1 MPTVINTNLASL
13 YAQNNLSNAQN
24 SLANSVMRLSSGLR
38 INGAKDDAAG
48 LAISQSMQTQ
58 INGVNQSRRNLNDAT
73 NLIQVAD
80 TSMGTIHDMLLRM
93 KTLTTQGYDG
103 SLSASQRTQIV
114 DEINELNTEINATAA
129 RTKFNR
135 NNLIAATASASMA
148 LGTQDASIQA
158 MRIGTTATIAGV
170 PVTVTTVFGTVTS
183 VNANT
188 NAFGT
193 FTLNNVSG
201 SILAINGITSS
212 TYGGVTTS
220 ATYAQTLTMTDGVST
235 ASSYQTIN
243 FDQVGISLEA
253 LIGRTEYAEI
263 TIGAAGLAAGQS
275 LSIGGLT
282 LSVVAGSADVITQA
296 EIGAFFSNQSDGS
309 TGGTSPSGVQGTNWT
324 KSGSLSG
331 WSSGVYNSTNNKIIF
346 TSTTAYSDVTDII
359 VSDTHNIL
367 TEDYSTD
374 GGAVNSSGTNIAAGL
389 HGKVI
394 TINANSPADL
404 VFQGGADTS
413 TPNMITYD
421 AINVRTDATS
431 ATGGFQPMMNL
442 GGQVNILNSYTT
454 ATAQT
459 AWATAFSTLGTFV
472 DAAVDLV
479 SEQRSVMG
487 ALQNRISYINQNL
500 EAYSTNLQSSRS
512 AIMDADFAAET
523 AKLTKGQILQQAA
536 TAMLAQ
542 ANQMPNIVLSL
553 LK

>member
-24 SLANSVMRLSSGLR
+24 SLANSVLRLSSGLR

-80 TSMGTIHDMLLRM
+80 TSLGTIHDMLLRM

-129 RTKFNR
+129 RTKFNK
-135 NNLIAATASASMA
+135 NNLIAATASATYTGGADIGSDGA
-148 LGTQDASIQA
+148 GGTI
-158 MRIGTTATIAGV
+158 IA
-170 PVTVTTVFGTVTS
+170 

-188 NAFGT
+188 SLFGT
-193 FTLNNVSG
+193 FKLNDEGSGRLSLSGTL
-201 SILAINGITSS
+201 TS
-212 TYGGVTTS
+212 TYGGVATNTTYS
-220 ATYAQTLTMTDGVST
+220 QTLALT
-235 ASSYQTIN
+235 AYTSQANGRQTIN
-243 FDQVGISLEA
+243 FDQLGISLDIGVDAEA
-253 LIGRTEYAEI
+253 ASSDL
-263 TIGAAGLAAGQS
+263 AAGLDEK
-275 LSIGGLT
+275 T
-282 LSVVAGSADVITQA
+282 
-296 EIGAFFSNQSDGS
+296 
-309 TGGTSPSGVQGTNWT
+309 
-324 KSGSLSG
+324 
-331 WSSGVYNSTNNKIIF
+331 
-346 TSTTAYSDVTDII
+346 
-359 VSDTHNIL
+359 
-367 TEDYSTD
+367 
-374 GGAVNSSGTNIAAGL
+374 
-389 HGKVI
+389 I
-394 TINANSPADL
+394 TINNTAPADL

-413 TPNMITYD
+413 TPNMITFD
-421 AINVRTDATS
+421 AINIRTDSTD
-431 ATGGFQPMMNL
+431 GGLLQMNQL
-442 GGQVNILNSYTT
+442 GGQINYINSFTNT
-454 ATAQT
+454 HAQST
-459 AWATAFSTLGTFV
+459 WATAFSTLGTFV
-472 DAAVDLV
+472 DQAVDLV

-512 AIMDADFAAET
+512 AIMDTDFAAET
-523 AKLTKGQILQQAA
+523 AQLTKGQILQQAA

>member
-1 MPTVINTNLASL
+1 
-13 YAQNNLSNAQN
+13 
-24 SLANSVMRLSSGLR
+24 MRLSSGLR

-80 TSMGTIHDMLLRM
+80 TSLGTIHDMLLRM

-129 RTKFNR
+129 RTKFNS
-135 NNLIAATASASMA
+135 NNLIAATASATLSA
-148 LGTQDASIQA
+148 AITASY
-158 MRIGTTATIAGV
+158 G
-170 PVTVTTVFGTVTS
+170 S
-183 VNANT
+183 VNSTNANT
-188 NAFGT
+188 SLYGT
-193 FTLNNVSG
+193 FTLTGAS
-201 SILAINGITSS
+201 STLALSSLITS
-212 TYGGVTTS
+212 TYGGVTTT
-220 ATYAQTLTMTDGVST
+220 ATYAQTLTMTGYAPS
-235 ASSYQTIN
+235 ASGRQLIN
-243 FDQVGISLEA
+243 FDQIGIA
-253 LIGRTEYAEI
+253 IDV
-263 TIGAAGLAAGQS
+263 
-275 LSIGGLT
+275 T
-282 LSVVAGSADVITQA
+282 LDSAQ
-296 EIGAFFSNQSDGS
+296 DGS
-309 TGGTSPSGVQGTNWT
+309 
-324 KSGSLSG
+324 
-331 WSSGVYNSTNNKIIF
+331 
-346 TSTTAYSDVTDII
+346 DVAAAFNGKTIT
-359 VSDTHNIL
+359 VS
-367 TEDYSTD
+367 
-374 GGAVNSSGTNIAAGL
+374 A
-389 HGKVI
+389 
-394 TINANSPADL
+394 NAPADL

-413 TPNMITYD
+413 TPNMITFD
-421 AINVRTDATS
+421 AINIRTDSTA
-431 ATGGFQPMMNL
+431 GGLQAMNNL
-442 GGQVNILNSYTT
+442 GGQVNVLNSYTT

-459 AWATAFSTLGTFV
+459 TWATAFSTLGTFV
-472 DAAVDLV
+472 DSAVDLV

>member
-24 SLANSVMRLSSGLR
+24 NLAGSVMRLSSGLR
-38 INGAKDDAAG
+38 INSAKDDAAG

-80 TSMGTIHDMLLRM
+80 TSLGTIHDMLLRM

-129 RTKFNR
+129 RTKFNK
-135 NNLIAATASASMA
+135 NNLIAATASAVMA
-148 LGTQDASIQA
+148 SGSTTLIGAGSTSSGTI
-158 MRIGTTATIAGV
+158 IN
-170 PVTVTTVFGTVTS
+170 

-188 NAFGT
+188 SQFGT
-193 FTLNNVSG
+193 FTLTGSG
-201 SILAINGITSS
+201 SDVAIQGTLSS
-212 TYGGVTTS
+212 TYGGVVTS
-220 ATYAQTLTMTDGVST
+220 ATYAQTLTMTAHSAAAG
-235 ASSYQTIN
+235 SYQTIN
-243 FDQVGISLEA
+243 FDQVGISLDILTLNSTDSTAA
-253 LIGRTEYAEI
+253 LIANGLRGKTI
-263 TIGAAGLAAGQS
+263 TI
-275 LSIGGLT
+275 
-282 LSVVAGSADVITQA
+282 SA
-296 EIGAFFSNQSDGS
+296 
-309 TGGTSPSGVQGTNWT
+309 
-324 KSGSLSG
+324 
-331 WSSGVYNSTNNKIIF
+331 
-346 TSTTAYSDVTDII
+346 
-359 VSDTHNIL
+359 
-367 TEDYSTD
+367 
-374 GGAVNSSGTNIAAGL
+374 
-389 HGKVI
+389 
-394 TINANSPADL
+394 NAPADL

-421 AINVRTDATS
+421 AINIRTDSTS
-431 ATGGFQPMMNL
+431 GGLQAMNNL
-442 GGQVNILNSYTT
+442 GGQVNLINSYTST
-454 ATAQT
+454 TAQT

-512 AIMDADFAAET
+512 AIMDTDFAAET
-523 AKLTKGQILQQAA
+523 AKLTKGQIMQQAA

-542 ANQMPNIVLSL
+542 ANQMPNVVLSL

>member
-80 TSMGTIHDMLLRM
+80 TSLGTIHDMLLRM

-114 DEINELNTEINATAA
+114 DEINELNTEINATAS
-129 RTKFNR
+129 RTKFNK
-135 NNLIAATASASMA
+135 NNLIAATASAA
-148 LGTQDASIQA
+148 LSAAITSTYG
-158 MRIGTTATIAGV
+158 
-170 PVTVTTVFGTVTS
+170 S
-183 VNANT
+183 VNSVSANT
-188 NAFGT
+188 SLFGT
-193 FTLNNVSG
+193 FTLNSQ
-201 SILAINGITSS
+201 STTLLAINGVIAS

-220 ATYAQTLTMTDGVST
+220 ATYAQTLTMTGYAATAGGV
-235 ASSYQTIN
+235 QTIN
-243 FDQVGISLEA
+243 FDQLGIA
-253 LIGRTEYAEI
+253 IDV
-263 TIGAAGLAAGQS
+263 
-275 LSIGGLT
+275 T
-282 LSVVAGSADVITQA
+282 LDSAQDA
-296 EIGAFFSNQSDGS
+296 
-309 TGGTSPSGVQGTNWT
+309 
-324 KSGSLSG
+324 
-331 WSSGVYNSTNNKIIF
+331 
-346 TSTTAYSDVTDII
+346 SDVAAAFNGKTVT
-359 VSDTHNIL
+359 VS
-367 TEDYSTD
+367 
-374 GGAVNSSGTNIAAGL
+374 
-389 HGKVI
+389 
-394 TINANSPADL
+394 ANSPADL

-413 TPNMITYD
+413 TPNMITFD
-421 AINVRTDATS
+421 AINIRTDSSTTTTTS
-431 ATGGFQPMMNL
+431 SFQAMNNL
-442 GGQVNILNSYTT
+442 GGQVSVLNSYTT

-459 AWATAFSTLGTFV
+459 TWATAFSTLGTFV
-472 DAAVDLV
+472 DSAVDLV

>member
-80 TSMGTIHDMLLRM
+80 TSLGTIHEMLLRM

-129 RTKFNR
+129 RTKFNK
-135 NNLIAATASASMA
+135 NNLIAATASATNNSGA
-148 LGTQDASIQA
+148 TVGSQGQYGTI
-158 MRIGTTATIAGV
+158 IA
-170 PVTVTTVFGTVTS
+170 

-188 NAFGT
+188 SLFGT
-193 FTLNNVSG
+193 FRLNDEGSNRVSLSGTL
-201 SILAINGITSS
+201 TS
-212 TYGGVTTS
+212 TYGGVATN
-220 ATYAQTLTMTDGVST
+220 ATYSQTLTMTGYTSQ
-235 ASSYQTIN
+235 ANGRQTLN
-243 FDQVGISLEA
+243 FDQLGISLD
-253 LIGRTEYAEI
+253 LLVQQRTESVSATFSSLTTGTAFIAGATLNYSSGTI
-263 TIGAAGLAAGQS
+263 TAAQVASAFAGLTVGSAASGTIYNIS
-275 LSIGGLT
+275 GGLT
-282 LSVVAGSADVITQA
+282 LGVAT
-296 EIGAFFSNQSDGS
+296 
-309 TGGTSPSGVQGTNWT
+309 
-324 KSGSLSG
+324 LSG
-331 WSSGVYNSTNNKIIF
+331 TLSSWSAGTASSNTLTF
-346 TSTTAYSDVTDII
+346 TSTTPNDDVD
-359 VSDTHNIL
+359 NINVFKTL
-367 TEDYSTD
+367 SSSISITTTEGSA
-374 GGAVNSSGTNIAAGL
+374 GSAAQIAAGL
-389 HGKVI
+389 DEKTI
-394 TINANSPADL
+394 TINNTAPADL

-421 AINVRTDATS
+421 AINIRTDSTD
-431 ATGGFQPMMNL
+431 GGFLQMNQL
-442 GGQVNILNSYTT
+442 GGQINYINSFTNT
-454 ATAQT
+454 HGQST
-459 AWATAFSTLGTFV
+459 WATAFSTLGTFV
-472 DAAVDLV
+472 DQAVDLV

>member
-80 TSMGTIHDMLLRM
+80 TSLGTIHDMLLRM

-114 DEINELNTEINATAA
+114 DEINELNTEINATAS
-129 RTKFNR
+129 RTKFNK
-135 NNLIAATASASMA
+135 NNLIAATASAA
-148 LGTQDASIQA
+148 LSAAITSTYG
-158 MRIGTTATIAGV
+158 
-170 PVTVTTVFGTVTS
+170 S
-183 VNANT
+183 VNSVSANT
-188 NAFGT
+188 SLFGT
-193 FTLNNVSG
+193 FTLNSQ
-201 SILAINGITSS
+201 STTLLAINGVIAS

-220 ATYAQTLTMTDGVST
+220 ATYAQTLTMTGYAATAGGV
-235 ASSYQTIN
+235 QTIN
-243 FDQVGISLEA
+243 FDQLGIA
-253 LIGRTEYAEI
+253 IDV
-263 TIGAAGLAAGQS
+263 
-275 LSIGGLT
+275 T
-282 LSVVAGSADVITQA
+282 LDSAQDA
-296 EIGAFFSNQSDGS
+296 
-309 TGGTSPSGVQGTNWT
+309 
-324 KSGSLSG
+324 
-331 WSSGVYNSTNNKIIF
+331 
-346 TSTTAYSDVTDII
+346 SDV
-359 VSDTHNIL
+359 
-367 TEDYSTD
+367 
-374 GGAVNSSGTNIAAGL
+374 AAAFN
-389 HGKVI
+389 GKTV
-394 TINANSPADL
+394 TISANSPADL

-413 TPNMITYD
+413 TPNMITFD
-421 AINVRTDATS
+421 AINIRTDSSTTTTTS
-431 ATGGFQPMMNL
+431 SFQAMNNL
-442 GGQVNILNSYTT
+442 GGQVNVLNSYTT

-459 AWATAFSTLGTFV
+459 TWATAFSTLGTFV
-472 DAAVDLV
+472 DSAVDLV